1 MRFEEIEVGD
11 VLIHKGDGYTIH
23 LVMKKDSIDRT
34 VKLECYNVDAPND
47 RGYAWYEETDCEDL
61 IKYGTTVSQGLGDT
75 VKTHGEMVVNTSGG
89 KKQDGGKVDP
99 TILLKDL
106 HNSVQ
111 SVIRVLEFGAQKYG
125 RANYSLVENERYE
138 AALSRHWLAHLAG
151 EESDADTGESHLSH
165 LICCALFLLE
175 KEYGNE

>member
-1 MRFEEIEVGD
+1 MKFEEIEVGD
-11 VLIHKGDGYTIH
+11 YIVYSRDMSVTYKVTIKFDFDKTIGCAYCDKYTGDVKFVI
-23 LVMKKDSIDRT
+23 ID
-34 VKLECYNVDAPND
+34 
-47 RGYAWYEETDCEDL
+47 EEN
-61 IKYGTTVSQGLGDT
+61 LGDMIRIDPIT
-75 VKTHGEMVVNTSGG
+75 GDVGVSGEMVVNASGG

-138 AALSRHWLAHLAG
+138 AALSRHWLAYLAG
-151 EESDADTGESHLSH
+151 EESDPDTGESHLSH

-175 KEYGNE
+175 KEYIK